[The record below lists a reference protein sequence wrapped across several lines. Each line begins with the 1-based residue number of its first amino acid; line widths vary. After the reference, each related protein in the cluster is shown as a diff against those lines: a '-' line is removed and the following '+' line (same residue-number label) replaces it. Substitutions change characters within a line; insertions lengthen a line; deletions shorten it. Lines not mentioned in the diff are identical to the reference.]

1 MIRRRFNIN
10 AIVGS
15 CCIAE
20 ESIAGRLTAPDHTR
34 TSNTSHDRTRP
45 RHDEFGFR
53 S

>member
-10 AIVGS
+10 TIVGS
-15 CCIAE
+15 RCIAD

-34 TSNTSHDRTRP
+34 TTNTSHDRTRP
-45 RHDEFGFR
+45 QHDEFDLR